1 MLFWGAH
8 AVNPKN
14 NESIPLLQWIKEH
27 SGSDL
32 SDFYAKQVDPMMNSV
47 CIGIPRISGD
57 GKTIVFYTMN
67 GNSDLEIEFFN
78 TMIRLLGSAYTANE
92 VPLANETNAI
102 KAHIDG
108 RNLIISKGAL
118 DMPLTIALYDVS
130 GQVVWSTTTQER
142 LVSLPVSLP
151 EGKYIARITSPS
163 GASQAVS
170 GIVR

>member
-8 AVNPKN
+8 AVDPKSN
-14 NESIPLLQWIKEH
+14 KSVPLLQWIKEH
-27 SGSDL
+27 SGRDI

-92 VPLANETNAI
+92 VPLVYGTNAI
-102 KAHIDG
+102 EAYING

-130 GQVVWSTTTQER
+130 GQVVWRTTTQER
-142 LVSLPVSLP
+142 QISLPVSLP
-151 EGKYIARITSPS
+151 QGEYIARITSPS

-170 GIVR
+170 GIIR